1 MPSSSTSSV
10 SLGRIARDWFTLGAT
25 GFGGPPAHIALL
37 RKLCVDKNKWIAH
50 EEFEDAIA
58 TTNLLPGPASTQLAI
73 YCAWKLR
80 GFAGAVVGALGF
92 ILPGLA
98 LIIGL
103 SALFFAS
110 APPHWVIGVASGAG
124 AGVPAIALYAAA
136 QLAPQSWQRAKS
148 ASKTKWRWI
157 FYVVAGATTSIFSPQ
172 YVVLTML
179 ACGLLEISLSST
191 AHGFIPLA
199 LGKTI
204 VMGSFASIAW
214 VAFKVGALSYGG
226 GFVIIP
232 LMQHDVVSTY
242 HWMTNAQFLNA
253 VALGQITPGPV
264 VQTVS
269 AVGYAARGLT
279 GALIAA
285 LVAFTPSFFFVVGG
299 GKHFQS
305 IRSNPKVT
313 AFLRGAG
320 PCVIG
325 AILGSAITLGRELGH
340 WWQLPVLALV
350 ALWVFSKRNA
360 VIALVSAGAIGGLV
374 ALTHLAV

>member
-1 MPSSSTSSV
+1 VPSSNTSSV

-110 APPHWVIGVASGAG
+110 APPHWVIGVAAGAG

-148 ASKTKWRWI
+148 ASNTDGLGLERTN
-157 FYVVAGATTSIFSPQ
+157 VTLTSR
-172 YVVLTML
+172 
-179 ACGLLEISLSST
+179 
-191 AHGFIPLA
+191 
-199 LGKTI
+199 
-204 VMGSFASIAW
+204 
-214 VAFKVGALSYGG
+214 
-226 GFVIIP
+226 
-232 LMQHDVVSTY
+232 
-242 HWMTNAQFLNA
+242 
-253 VALGQITPGPV
+253 
-264 VQTVS
+264 
-269 AVGYAARGLT
+269 ARGD
-279 GALIAA
+279 
-285 LVAFTPSFFFVVGG
+285 SDC
-299 GKHFQS
+299 
-305 IRSNPKVT
+305 RVT
-313 AFLRGAG
+313 A
-320 PCVIG
+320 
-325 AILGSAITLGRELGH
+325 
-340 WWQLPVLALV
+340 
-350 ALWVFSKRNA
+350 
-360 VIALVSAGAIGGLV
+360 
-374 ALTHLAV
+374 

>member
-1 MPSSSTSSV
+1 
-10 SLGRIARDWFTLGAT
+10 
-25 GFGGPPAHIALL
+25 
-37 RKLCVDKNKWIAH
+37 
-50 EEFEDAIA
+50 
-58 TTNLLPGPASTQLAI
+58 
-73 YCAWKLR
+73 
-80 GFAGAVVGALGF
+80 
-92 ILPGLA
+92 
-98 LIIGL
+98 
-103 SALFFAS
+103 
-110 APPHWVIGVASGAG
+110 
-124 AGVPAIALYAAA
+124 
-136 QLAPQSWQRAKS
+136 
-148 ASKTKWRWI
+148 
-157 FYVVAGATTSIFSPQ
+157 
-172 YVVLTML
+172 L

-285 LVAFTPSFFFVVGG
+285 LVAFTPSFLFVIGG
-299 GKHFQS
+299 GNHFES

-325 AILGSAITLGRELGH
+325 AILGSAITLGRELAH